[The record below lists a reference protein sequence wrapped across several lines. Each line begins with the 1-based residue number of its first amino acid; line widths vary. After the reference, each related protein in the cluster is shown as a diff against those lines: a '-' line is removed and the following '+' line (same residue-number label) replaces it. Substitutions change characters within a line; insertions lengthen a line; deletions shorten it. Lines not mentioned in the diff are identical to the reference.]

1 MPPKNLLSGALSP
14 YLLQHAE
21 NPVHWREW
29 SRAAFAEAKSQNRPV
44 LLSIGYAAC
53 HWCHVMAR
61 ESFADPE
68 IARLMND
75 LFVNI
80 KVDREERPDLD
91 RIYQSAHYLLARRPG
106 GWPLTMF
113 LAPDGAPFFGGTY
126 FPPAPRA
133 GMPAFP
139 EILRRVADAWEKHP
153 RALAEQNRELL
164 QILAQLDNPPHS
176 ANAPDLQI
184 LAQTRQKFRAVMDRE
199 NGGFG
204 GAPKFPRPAELAF
217 CAQESLRENDTD
229 LLAQVQFTLAKIANG
244 GISDHIGGGFC
255 RYAVDE
261 TWTIP
266 HFEKMLY
273 DNALLLPLLADF
285 HNWRENNI
293 HSDIPHPEP
302 NTENTLLRAA
312 KTAGDWVLREM
323 RDAGGGGFWSSLD
336 ADSEGGEGRFYVW
349 SDAEIRE
356 VLNADEYAVAA
367 ARFGLGT
374 GPNFEGAWHLARRQ
388 PLEATAEILGIS
400 FSACEARWE
409 AARAKLLMAR
419 AGRVRPGTDDK
430 VLAGWNGLMIRGLA
444 RAGRLLGV
452 SEWTA
457 AARGA
462 LDFAR
467 REMRTAEGDLAGV
480 WRGGRV
486 GRRGFL
492 DDYAFMLEGALEV
505 LAGDFSGEVL
515 DFARELG
522 EGILRDFADA
532 DGGFYLTPHGWEEG
546 DEGDGAGGEGEG
558 VGGSGGGL
566 LIRRAMPLEDDA
578 VPSANGIAAR
588 GLLRLSWLLGEGDF
602 GDAAGDCL
610 RRLWGAAR
618 ERPEACP
625 TYLLAAREWLSPPP
639 LVLLV
644 GDAGECREWRR
655 VLEGE
660 FPLALFFILPES
672 DSTSA
677 SDLPETLR
685 KPLPESGARGYV
697 CSGFSCRPPRD
708 SLAELR
714 EILAE

>member
-1 MPPKNLLSGALSP
+1 MPPENLLSNALSP
-14 YLLQHAE
+14 YLLQHAN

-29 SRAAFAEAKSQNRPV
+29 SAEAFAEAEALNRPV

-61 ESFADPE
+61 ESFANPD
-68 IARLMND
+68 IAQLMND

-91 RIYQSAHYLLARRPG
+91 RVYQSAHYLLVRRPG

-113 LAPDGAPFFGGTY
+113 LAPNGAPFFGGTY
-126 FPPAPRA
+126 FPPRRGATS
-133 GMPAFP
+133 MPAFP
-139 EILRRVADAWEKHP
+139 EVLRRVASAWETHP
-153 RALAEQNRELL
+153 QDIAEQNREILR
-164 QILAQLDNPPHS
+164 ILAGLDQPPHS
-176 ANAPDLQI
+176 ANDPDLQI
-184 LAQTRQKFRAVMDRE
+184 LAQTRRKFREAIDRE

-217 CAQESLRENDTD
+217 CAQESLRENDDD
-229 LLAQVQFTLAKIANG
+229 LLAQVRFTLEKISAG
-244 GISDHIGGGFC
+244 GIRDHIGGGFC

-273 DNALLLPLLADF
+273 DNALLLPLLAEF
-285 HNWRENNI
+285 HNFQKNNL
-293 HSDIPHPEP
+293 HPSAPRPKSNGED
-302 NTENTLLRAA
+302 LLLNAA
-312 KTAGDWVLREM
+312 KTAGEWVLREM
-323 RDAGGGGFWSSLD
+323 QDGEKGGFWSSLD
-336 ADSEGGEGRFYVW
+336 ADSDGGEGRFYVW
-349 SDAEIRE
+349 SDAEIRGALSAE
-356 VLNADEYAVAA
+356 EYAVAA

-388 PLEATAEILGIS
+388 PLEATAEILRTP
-400 FSACEARWE
+400 FADCARRWE
-409 AARAKLLMAR
+409 AARVKLLAAR

-444 RAGRLLGV
+444 RGGRILGV
-452 SEWTA
+452 AEWEA
-457 AARGA
+457 AARRA

-505 LAGDFSGEVL
+505 LAGEFSVEVL
-515 DFARELG
+515 RFARELG
-522 EGILRDFADA
+522 EGILRDFAAA
-532 DGGFYLTPHGWEEG
+532 DGGFYLTPEGWEEREG
-546 DEGDGAGGEGEG
+546 REGTDKGDGEGR
-558 VGGSGGGL
+558 GL

-578 VPSANGIAAR
+578 VPSANGAAAR
-588 GLLRLSWLLGEGDF
+588 GLLRLSWLLGESDF

-610 RRLWGAAR
+610 RRFWGAAR
-618 ERPEACP
+618 ERPEGCP
-625 TYLLAAREWLSPPP
+625 TYLLAVREWLSPSAM
-639 LVLLV
+639 VLLV

-660 FPLALFFILPES
+660 FPLGLFFVLPES
-672 DSTSA
+672 V
-677 SDLPETLR
+677 SDLPEILR
-685 KPLPESGARGYV
+685 KPSPESGARGYV
-697 CSGFSCRPPRD
+697 CSGFSCRPPCD
-708 SLAELR
+708 SLSELR
-714 EILAE
+714 KVLAGVDT